1 MNYSSKTFSDDL
13 SESNSVRDRVLSV
26 SELTRHIKIQL
37 ESRFPTVQVS
47 GEISNLSRQ
56 SSGHV
61 YFSLKDRHASLACVL
76 WRSTA
81 ARINLP
87 LKNGLQVVLSGS
99 LKIYEPRGT
108 YQLSVSSIF
117 PAGLGNLHLEFE
129 RRKQKYEQLGY
140 FSNDH
145 KRLIP
150 DFPRCIAI
158 VTSST
163 GAVVQDIIR
172 VINRRYSNGISLD
185 IYPVKVQGP
194 GAEFEIA
201 KALGRINKRV
211 DVDLIIFGRGG
222 GSLEDLWAFNE
233 PAVIES
239 VYESTIPTISAVG
252 HETDFTLADFVA
264 DVRAA
269 TPSVA
274 AELAVPEVQSW
285 RLYLDERFTRIIQE
299 LGTLLH
305 FENQQLSRVR
315 PANLV
320 SKFRFYLERFHQ
332 DLDYSNQSLERGV
345 QHKLNQSIQKFDRFQ
360 PIDRVLLRAI
370 QHSLEQSRVR
380 LEGALLRTIARTN
393 LTRLKILKKLLNDL
407 NTRSLLLST
416 DLIKSR
422 NSDLILLTEQ
432 LKLSDPKNV
441 LARGYSIIKKGDRIL
456 ERAES
461 LSIDDDV
468 RIVMHDGEAIAK
480 IIEKREEC

>member
-1 MNYSSKTFSDDL
+1 MGLINYSSKNISDDL
-13 SESNSVRDRVLSV
+13 SESNSGQDRILSV

-47 GEISNLSRQ
+47 GEISNFSRQ
-56 SSGHV
+56 NSGHI
-61 YFSLKDRHASLACVL
+61 YFSLKDRHASLACVI

-87 LKNGLQVVLSGS
+87 LKNGLQVVLRGS

-129 RRKQKYEQLGY
+129 RRKKKYEQLGY
-140 FSNDH
+140 FSNDR

-150 DFPRCIAI
+150 DFPKCIAI

-172 VINRRYSNGISLD
+172 VINRRYSNGIKLD

-201 KALGRINKRV
+201 EAISKANKRM

-233 PAVIES
+233 STVIES
-239 VYESTIPTISAVG
+239 IYESRIPTISAVG

-274 AELAVPEVQSW
+274 AELAVPEAQSW
-285 RLYLDERFTRIIQE
+285 RLYLDERFTRVSQE
-299 LGTLLH
+299 LSTLLH
-305 FENQQLSRVR
+305 FENQKLSRLQ
-315 PANLV
+315 PNILV

-332 DLDYSNQSLERGV
+332 DLDYSDQSLTRGIS
-345 QHKLNQSIQKFDRFQ
+345 HKVNQSIQKFDRFQ

-370 QHSLEQSRVR
+370 QHLLEQSRVR
-380 LEGALLRTIARTN
+380 LEGVLLQNIARNN
-393 LTRLKILKKLLNDL
+393 LTQLKIFRKLLNDL
-407 NTRSLLLST
+407 STRSIVLMR
-416 DLIKSR
+416 DFIKSR
-422 NSDLILLTEQ
+422 NSDLMLLGEQ
-432 LKLSDPKNV
+432 LKMSDPENV
-441 LARGYSIIKKGDRIL
+441 LARGYSILKKGDRIL
-456 ERAES
+456 DRTEN
-461 LSIDDDV
+461 LSVNDDV
-468 RIVMHDGEAIAK
+468 RIIMHDGEVLAK
-480 IIEKREEC
+480 IIEKK